1 MAVEVSDRYFEEVVV
16 RSGMPVI
23 VDFWAPWCGPCR
35 IIAPVAERLSI
46 EYAHRVKF
54 CKLNVDENPQAA
66 AKYRVMSIPLL
77 LFFRMAI
84 SLTLSWERYRKQQ
97 SKQRWRSWFS
107 HIREAFFVRANH
119 CRR

>member
-1 MAVEVSDRYFEEVVV
+1 MVVEVSDRDFEEVVV

-35 IIAPVAERLSI
+35 IIAPVAERLSV

-77 LFFRMAI
+77 LFFRDGNQVDTILGAV
-84 SLTLSWERYRKQQ
+84 S
-97 SKQRWRSWFS
+97 
-107 HIREAFFVRANH
+107 EATIKAKVEKLV
-119 CRR
+119 